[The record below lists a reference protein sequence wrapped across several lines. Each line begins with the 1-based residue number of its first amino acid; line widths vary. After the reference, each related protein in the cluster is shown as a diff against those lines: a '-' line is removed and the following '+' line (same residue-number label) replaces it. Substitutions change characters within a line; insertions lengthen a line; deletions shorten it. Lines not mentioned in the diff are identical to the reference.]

1 MKKHFLFSAAV
12 AALMTCACS
21 VEPVDV
27 VDVQPEEEGEFT
39 VLTAGFAGAEDETR
53 TVRQADGKVFWS
65 PGDQISILRGR
76 GHSKFT
82 ADNTEPAA
90 SASFS
95 GTMPSGTS
103 AFWAVYPY
111 KAEDGLQNP
120 YMVTTLPGQQEAVAG
135 SFANELFISAAYVK
149 NSTTTLTFYHQ
160 CGGVKFSVTQPGVT
174 RVTLI
179 PADKSVFLAGLVGLV
194 ADSVGAVPYIGAT
207 GSEENMFNTVE
218 LNAPEGETLKVG
230 EAYHFVTLPA
240 TLAGGFSLLFEK
252 EDGSFAVRTY
262 SKDVTIK
269 AAHFATL
276 MEADKGLSYRTD
288 FLDYSPGEVVLDGLG
303 GAFGIH
309 VRGTLEYHI
318 DSYTDW
324 IHEVSATG
332 DLRVDYCHAYYADR
346 NEEGVERTG
355 MLSICYGDNC
365 YPITVTQSPLGDLK
379 VYPNHSL
386 GMRFTATWCGY
397 CPIMSESFRL
407 AKENL
412 GDKFEYVC
420 LYATDGNYG
429 YADGERLFAMYGLT
443 GYPSAILDGRFK
455 LQNYGSTYAASL
467 VAQTM
472 EETEA
477 YYPTVTAVGL
487 ESSVSGRKL
496 TVKADV
502 IAQVPETYKITVILM
517 EDGIVG
523 FQKDYTDGDH
533 QDFIHNRVARM
544 TLTSSVFGDEFD
556 IDAAGE
562 TKSLTYT
569 ATIPDEY
576 VLDNL
581 VVLAYV
587 QRNFNDRPALQSG
600 PYGPWY
606 VDNCRAA
613 SVGAT
618 APLEVQ

>member
-1 MKKHFLFSAAV
+1 MKKHFLFPAAV
-12 AALMTCACS
+12 AALLTCACS

-27 VDVQPEEEGEFT
+27 VDVQPEEEGEIT

-65 PGDQISILRGR
+65 PGDQISILRAR

-90 SASFS
+90 SATFS

-111 KAEDGLQNP
+111 KESDGLQNP

-135 SFANELFISAAYVK
+135 SFADELFISAAYVK
-149 NSTTTLTFYHQ
+149 NNTKTLTFYHQ

-179 PADKSVFLAGLVGLV
+179 PTDKSVYLAGLIGLV
-194 ADSVGAVPYIGAT
+194 ADSVGAVPYIAAT
-207 GSEENMFNTVE
+207 GADANMFNTVE
-218 LNAPEGETLKVG
+218 LSAPEGETLKVG
-230 EAYHFVTLPA
+230 EAYHFVTMPA
-240 TLAGGFSLLFEK
+240 FLAGGFSLLFEK
-252 EDGSFAVRTY
+252 EDGSFAVKTY
-262 SKDVTIK
+262 NKDVTIK

-276 MEADKGLSYRTD
+276 MEADKGLSYRND
-288 FLDYSPGEVVLDGLG
+288 FLDYSPGEVILDGLG

-318 DSYTDW
+318 DCLTDW
-324 IHEVSATG
+324 IHEVSAAG
-332 DLRVDYCHAYYADR
+332 DLRVDFCHAYYADR
-346 NEEGVERTG
+346 NDEGVERTG
-355 MLSICYGDNC
+355 MLTICYGDNC

-397 CPIMSESFRL
+397 CPIMSETFRL
-407 AKENL
+407 TQEKM
-412 GDKFEYVC
+412 GDRFEYVC
-420 LYATDGNYG
+420 MYETGGDYG
-429 YADGERLFAMYGLT
+429 YPDGELLFAMYGLT
-443 GYPSAILDGRFK
+443 GYPSGIIDGWYE
-455 LQNYGSTYAASL
+455 LENYDSSVASSMAAQ
-467 VAQTM
+467 AM
-472 EETEA
+472 AETEA
-477 YYPTVTAVGL
+477 LYPAVTAVGL
-487 ESSVSGRKL
+487 ESSLSGREL

-502 IAQVPETYKITVILM
+502 IAQMPETYKITVILM

-523 FQKDYTDGDH
+523 FQKDYNAGDH
-533 QDFIHNRVARM
+533 EDFVHNRVARM

-569 ATIPDEY
+569 ATIPNGY

-600 PYGPWY
+600 SYGDWY

-613 SVGAT
+613 AVGTT
-618 APLEVQ
+618 APLEVR

>member
-1 MKKHFLFSAAV
+1 MKKHFLFPAAV
-12 AALMTCACS
+12 AALLTCACS

-27 VDVQPEEEGEFT
+27 VDVQPEEEGEIT

-65 PGDQISILRGR
+65 PGDQISILRAR

-90 SASFS
+90 SATFS

-111 KAEDGLQNP
+111 KESDGLQNP

-135 SFANELFISAAYVK
+135 SFADELFISAAYVK
-149 NSTTTLTFYHQ
+149 NNTKTLTFYHQ

-179 PADKSVFLAGLVGLV
+179 PTDKSVYLAGLIGLV
-194 ADSVGAVPYIGAT
+194 ADSVGAVPYIAAT
-207 GSEENMFNTVE
+207 GADANMFNTVE
-218 LNAPEGETLKVG
+218 LSAPEGETLKVG
-230 EAYHFVTLPA
+230 EAYHFVTMPA
-240 TLAGGFSLLFEK
+240 FLAGGFSLLFEK
-252 EDGSFAVRTY
+252 EDGSFAVKTY
-262 SKDVTIK
+262 NKDVTIK

-276 MEADKGLSYRTD
+276 MEADKGLSYRND
-288 FLDYSPGEVVLDGLG
+288 FLDYSPGEVILDGLG

-318 DSYTDW
+318 DCLTDW
-324 IHEVSATG
+324 IHEVSAAG
-332 DLRVDYCHAYYADR
+332 DLRVDFCHAYYADR
-346 NEEGVERTG
+346 NDEGVERTG
-355 MLSICYGDNC
+355 MLTICYGDNC

-397 CPIMSESFRL
+397 CPIMSETFRL
-407 AKENL
+407 AKANL
-412 GDKFEYVC
+412 GDRFEYVC
-420 LYATDGNYG
+420 MYATDGNYG
-429 YADGERLFAMYGLT
+429 YADGERLFAMYGLG
-443 GYPSAILDGRFK
+443 GYPSGILDGRFE
-455 LQNYGSTYAASL
+455 LQNYESTYAASL
-467 VAQTM
+467 IADEM
-472 EETEA
+472 PNPEA
-477 YYPTVTAVGL
+477 YYPTGTAVGL
-487 ESSVSGRKL
+487 ESSVSGRTL

-523 FQKDYTDGDH
+523 HQTDYIDGDH
-533 QDFIHNRVARM
+533 EDFLHNRVARM

-569 ATIPDEY
+569 ATIPNGY

-587 QRNFNDRPALQSG
+587 QRNFNDRPAIQSG
-600 PYGPWY
+600 SYGDWY

-613 SVGAT
+613 AVGTT
-618 APLEVQ
+618 APLEVR